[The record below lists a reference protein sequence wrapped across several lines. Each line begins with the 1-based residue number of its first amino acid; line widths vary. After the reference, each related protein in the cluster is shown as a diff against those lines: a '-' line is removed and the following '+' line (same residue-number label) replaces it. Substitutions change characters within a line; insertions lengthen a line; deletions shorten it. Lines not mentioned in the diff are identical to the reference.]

1 MINISALFSAL
12 KSGTRVYN
20 TALILLCLFMPVIA
34 PAIGQE
40 FYTDVFARTMI
51 WAIAAVSLNFIM
63 GYGGMIS
70 FGHAVFLGLGGY
82 TVGILAFH
90 GIESAYIQWPL
101 ALLVSGLFALVIG
114 AICLR
119 TKGVYFIMITLA
131 FAQMVYFLSLS
142 LEVYG
147 SDDGLNIDTRSD
159 FGLSFFDLNDAMTMY
174 YLIFAVMIGC
184 LYLTHRLV
192 NSRFGMVI
200 RGSQSN
206 DDRMHSIGYPTY
218 RYKLA
223 AFTIAGTICGLAGA
237 LFANLNEFVSPDVM
251 HWTHSGEI
259 MVMVIMGGIGTL
271 IGPVLGA
278 SAFLLLEEYLPEWME
293 MVMTNGGEHWAI
305 VMGPILIAIVLFGR
319 GGIHALFASR
329 GKIGVKQ
336 ND

>member
-174 YLIFAVMIGC
+174 YLIFAVVIGC

-223 AFTIAGTICGLAGA
+223 AFVIAGVMCGLAGVLSA
-237 LFANLNEFVSPDVM
+237 NFEDFISPDTMFWPRSGDLIFMVVLGGMGTIFGPLGGAIIFGILAEILSNITDQWHLIFGPFLILVVLFAR
-251 HWTHSGEI
+251 
-259 MVMVIMGGIGTL
+259 GGLEGL
-271 IGPVLGA
+271 IGKWGLGRDRTD
-278 SAFLLLEEYLPEWME
+278 P
-293 MVMTNGGEHWAI
+293 
-305 VMGPILIAIVLFGR
+305 
-319 GGIHALFASR
+319 
-329 GKIGVKQ
+329 
-336 ND
+336 

>member
-1 MINISALFSAL
+1 MINFSALFAAL

-51 WAIAAVSLNFIM
+51 WAIAAISLNFIM

-101 ALLVSGLFALVIG
+101 ALLISGLFALVIG

-147 SDDGLNIDTRSD
+147 SDDGLNIDARSD

-218 RYKLA
+218 GYKLA
-223 AFTIAGTICGLAGA
+223 AFVIAGVMCGLAGVLSA
-237 LFANLNEFVSPDVM
+237 NFEDFISPDTMFWPRSGDLIFMVVLGGMGTIFGPLGGAIIFGMLAEILSNITDQWHLIFGPFLILVVLFAR
-251 HWTHSGEI
+251 
-259 MVMVIMGGIGTL
+259 GGLEGL
-271 IGPVLGA
+271 IGKLG
-278 SAFLLLEEYLPEWME
+278 LGHDRTDP
-293 MVMTNGGEHWAI
+293 
-305 VMGPILIAIVLFGR
+305 
-319 GGIHALFASR
+319 
-329 GKIGVKQ
+329 
-336 ND
+336 